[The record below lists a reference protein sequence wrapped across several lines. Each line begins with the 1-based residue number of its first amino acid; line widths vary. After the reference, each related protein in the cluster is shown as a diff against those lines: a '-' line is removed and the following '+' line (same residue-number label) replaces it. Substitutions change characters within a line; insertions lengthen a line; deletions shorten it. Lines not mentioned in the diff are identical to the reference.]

1 VTSALVGK
9 WRLLYTS
16 SNSMEYH
23 QGLTGLA
30 KTLPRAQF
38 SGVVQEL
45 QRDGDMLDCEYTEEL
60 GGVEVTITGR
70 DI

>member
-1 VTSALVGK
+1 
-9 WRLLYTS
+9 
-16 SNSMEYH
+16 MEYH